1 MPTYDLVHRHW
12 VPVLSQGACLDVSLQ
27 DAVTKAHEWDGLALD
42 EPTQM
47 VALLRQVLLPVVLGA
62 LGVPRNGEE
71 WSQWLDAGVLD
82 GDRITAYL
90 SEHADR
96 FDLFH
101 PEHPFAQVGGLRTA
115 KNETKPASLLLPA
128 AATGNNVP
136 LFSARTEGDPPALTP
151 AEAARALL
159 ATHCWDTAA
168 IKSGAVGD
176 PQVNS
181 GKTTGNPTGPVG
193 QLGVVIP
200 LGPTLASTI
209 MLNTPIIPQGL
220 AVGDRPQWCAEP
232 AVPAWRRR
240 PARGL
245 LDLLTWQSRRV
256 RLIPEV
262 DEHGSTVVRS
272 VVLAAG
278 DRLDPMPE
286 YEPHTGWRQVEN
298 RKAGDPARRPVRHQ
312 PGRAAWRGMAAL
324 LATTEPAAGV
334 SSTGLIRQLADLQA
348 EGHLTA
354 DLPLQVLTVGITYGN
369 QSAVVE
375 DVMVDNLPLPVAA
388 LSPDGE
394 VRTLLLEVAD
404 QAEHLRVAANRFGDD
419 LRLAAGG
426 KKLPWD
432 RSLRLGDALVYQF
445 TPIVRRM
452 LAGLQREPERA
463 DDAERAWKLTAW
475 RLALDTAELALD
487 AVPPSAFLGRQE
499 PSKRSV
505 SESTSSIRPVVHRLS
520 VAEGRYTAAVR
531 RILGPFKNELPDTAP
546 SQTGAIR

>member
-1 MPTYDLVHRHW
+1 MPTFDLVHEPW
-12 VPVLSQGACLDVSLQ
+12 VPVLSSGARLDVSLQ
-27 DAVTKAHEWDGLALD
+27 DALTSAHEWDGLALY
-42 EPTQM
+42 EPTQL
-47 VALLRQVLLPVVLGA
+47 VALLRQVLLPVTLAA
-62 LGVPRNGEE
+62 LGVPRNAREWAQRWDVGALNGE
-71 WSQWLDAGVLD
+71 
-82 GDRITAYL
+82 RIADYL

-101 PEHPFAQVGGLRTA
+101 PERPFAQVGGLRTA

-136 LFSARTEGDPPALTP
+136 LFSGRTEGDPPALTP

-159 ATHCWDTAA
+159 AAHCWDTAA
-168 IKSGAVGD
+168 IKSGAVDD
-176 PQVNS
+176 PQVKA

-200 LGPTLASTI
+200 IGPTLASTI
-209 MLNTPIIPQGL
+209 MLNTPIVPQGL
-220 AVGDRPQWCAEP
+220 TVKDRPQWCAEP
-232 AVPAWRRR
+232 AVPAWRRC
-240 PARGL
+240 PAHGL

-256 RLIPEV
+256 RLVPEA
-262 DEHGSTVVRS
+262 DERGSTVVRQ

-278 DRLDPMPE
+278 DRLDPLPE

-334 SSTGLIRQLADLQA
+334 SSTDLIKQLADLQA
-348 EGHLTA
+348 ESYLPA

-375 DVMVDNLPLPVAA
+375 DVMVDSLPLPVAA

-394 VRTLLLEVAD
+394 VRQLLLEIAE
-404 QAEHLRVAANRFGDD
+404 QAEHLRVAANRLGDD

-426 KKLPWD
+426 EKLPWD
-432 RSLRLGDALVYQF
+432 KSQRLGDALVHQF
-445 TPIVRRM
+445 TPVVRR
-452 LAGLQREPERA
+452 LLVGLQREPERA
-463 DDAERAWKLTAW
+463 DDAEWAWKRTAR
-475 RLALDTAELALD
+475 RLALDAAELALD

-499 PSKRSV
+499 LKRSGIG
-505 SESTSSIRPVVHRLS
+505 SRSSTRPVVHRLS
-520 VAEGRYTAAVR
+520 VAEDRYKATVW
-531 RILGPFKNELPDTAP
+531 RILGPINNERPDTAL
-546 SQTGAIR
+546 SQAGATR